1 MIGASFIYRDY
12 CSWGGWRAK
21 RISDANELVCKRKF
35 SFIAFLICEMLAHD
49 FGFQQVGGCMT
60 LWKQNKT
67 VQSKKKLVIWLASD
81 SKKVVWLFLHVTAM
95 SKSSVTIAWKIKGG
109 KKKEEK
115 NSHQALA
122 VYYRKPF
129 HTSIFSSG
137 YMHSIIHL
145 AGHVLNSFTY
155 QNG

>member
-1 MIGASFIYRDY
+1 MPVLFTEIIVLEGMESKEDQWCKWIGLQKEVFIY
-12 CSWGGWRAK
+12 C
-21 RISDANELVCKRKF
+21 ISHLRNVGPWFWF
-35 SFIAFLICEMLAHD
+35 SA
-49 FGFQQVGGCMT
+49 GGGCVT

-67 VQSKKKLVIWLASD
+67 VQSKKLVIWLASD

-95 SKSSVTIAWKIKGG
+95 SKSSVTITWKIKGG
-109 KKKEEK
+109 KKRGK

-145 AGHVLNSFTY
+145 AGHVLNSSTY